1 MLTDIDSEPA
11 LLAIDHLMNIYT
23 T

>member
-1 MLTDIDSEPA
+1 MLTDIDFEPA